1 MKNMKLAMKIGAGF
15 GILIL
20 FIVVVS
26 GFSWRGIATLEHGA
40 GEYQRIALNS
50 NLIGR
55 VQANML
61 NMQMSVKDFINSGS
75 EQTVEEYKKSYQ
87 KMSGFMASAHET
99 IKNAKLSEY
108 LDRMDADI
116 ASYNTAFE
124 QIVAFKTERDGSLA
138 ELDGGG
144 EAMEATLSELM
155 ATAARTGATS
165 TGYKS
170 GLSLRLLLL
179 ARLDVDS
186 FLKTS
191 SQEDVAKVTKRLEE
205 FQASLKELRSSLLSV
220 DWNTFVDDIEKRI
233 GGYTTALNRMVELTN
248 SRNKVIGETLDTLG
262 PKIATAAEEIKLT
275 YVKEQEA
282 LGTQL
287 NTTSSS
293 ATLTVIIASLIA
305 VIFGCVVSFFLTRAI
320 TGPVRK
326 TADFAAVMAGGD
338 FTRQLDIQQ
347 ADEIGIMAGSLNR
360 MVNELGSMIREVITG
375 VETLS
380 GSSADLTGV
389 STQLTAVARDT
400 SEKADSVAASA
411 EEMSTNIQS
420 VSAAMEESSA
430 NVGMV
435 ASATDEMTA
444 TVNEIAMNAEKARAI
459 TDNAVKQ
466 SHATSQKMASLG
478 ESATKIGRVTETI
491 TEISD
496 QTNLLALNAT
506 IEAARAGEAGK
517 GFAVVANEIK
527 ELAKQTAVA
536 TVDIKNQIGEIQQTT
551 SATIIDIEKITAV
564 IQEINEMIAT
574 IATAVEE
581 QSATTAEIAGNIS
594 QAAQGIGEVNENVA
608 QSTLVVTGITQEI
621 AAINQQSS
629 SVEEGSSKVQVSA
642 QSLADLSTQLQKLV
656 SRFKVR

>member
-1 MKNMKLAMKIGAGF
+1 MKSMKLAMKIGVGF
-15 GILIL
+15 GVLIL

-26 GFSWRGIATLEHGA
+26 VFSWRGIATLDNGA
-40 GEYQRIALNS
+40 EEYQRIALNS

-75 EQTVEEYKKSYQ
+75 EQAVEEYKQSYA
-87 KMSGFMASAHET
+87 KMSGFMASAHDS
-99 IKNAKLSEY
+99 IKDTKLGEH
-108 LDRMDADI
+108 LDNMDADI
-116 ASYNTAFE
+116 ASYNSAFE
-124 QIVAFKTERDGSLA
+124 QIVAFKAERDTSLA
-138 ELDGGG
+138 DLDGGG
-144 EAMEATLSELM
+144 QAMEATLSELM

-179 ARLDVDS
+179 ARLDIDS
-186 FLKTS
+186 FLKTNNKD
-191 SQEDVAKVTKRLEE
+191 EVDKVTKRLGE

-220 DWNTFVDDIEKRI
+220 DWQTFVDDIEGKI
-233 GGYTTALNRMVELTN
+233 GGYTATFDRMVELTN
-248 SRNKVIGETLDTLG
+248 SRNQVIDQTLDILG
-262 PKIATAAEEIKLT
+262 PKIAAAAEEIKLT
-275 YVKEQEA
+275 YVKEQDQ
-282 LGTQL
+282 LGTKL
-287 NTTSSS
+287 SATSSS

-305 VIFGCVVSFFLTRAI
+305 VVFGCVVSFFLTRAI

-347 ADEIGIMAGSLNR
+347 GDEIGVMASSLNR

-380 GSSADLTGV
+380 SSSSDLTNV
-389 STQLTAVARDT
+389 SAHLTSVARDT

-459 TDNAVKQ
+459 TDNAVRQ

-478 ESATKIGRVTETI
+478 DSATKIGRVTETI
-491 TEISD
+491 TDISD

-536 TVDIKNQIGEIQQTT
+536 TVDIKNQIGEMQQTT
-551 SATIIDIEKITAV
+551 SSTITDIEKISTV

-581 QSATTAEIAGNIS
+581 QSATTVEIAGNIS

-608 QSTLVVTGITQEI
+608 QSTMVVTGITQEI

-629 SVEEGSSKVQVSA
+629 SVEEGSGKVQVSA
-642 QSLADLSTQLQKLV
+642 QSLADLSIQLQKLV

>member
-1 MKNMKLAMKIGAGF
+1 MKKMKLAMKIGAGF
-15 GILIL
+15 GVIIL

-26 GFSWRGIATLEHGA
+26 VFSWRSIATLENGA
-40 GEYQRIALNS
+40 EEYQRIARNS

-61 NMQMSVKDFINSGS
+61 NMQMSVKDFINTGS
-75 EQTVEEYKKSYQ
+75 EQAVNEYKRSYET
-87 KMSGFMASAHET
+87 MSEFMASAHES
-99 IKNAKLSEY
+99 IKNPSLNENLK
-108 LDRMDADI
+108 RMDEDI
-116 ASYNTAFE
+116 ASYNAAFD
-124 QIVAFKTERDGSLA
+124 QIVGFKSALDTSLA
-138 ELDGGG
+138 DLDGGG
-144 EAMEATLSELM
+144 QAMEATLSELM

-179 ARLDVDS
+179 ARLDIDS
-186 FLKTS
+186 FLKTNN
-191 SQEDVAKVTKRLEE
+191 QDDVDKVNKRLEE

-220 DWNTFVDDIEKRI
+220 DWATFVDDIEDRI
-233 GGYTTALNRMVELTN
+233 GGYTTNLNKMVELTN
-248 SRNKVIGETLDTLG
+248 SRNQVIGQTLDSLG
-262 PKIATAAEEIKLT
+262 PKIAAAAEEIKLS
-275 YVKEQEA
+275 YVKDQDQ
-282 LGTQL
+282 LGVKL
-287 NTTSSS
+287 NATSSS

-305 VIFGCVVSFFLTRAI
+305 VLFGCIVSLFLTRAI

-338 FTRQLDIQQ
+338 FTRQLDIPQG
-347 ADEIGIMAGSLNR
+347 DEIGIMANSLNR
-360 MVNELGSMIREVITG
+360 MVNELGSMIREVIAG

-380 GSSADLTGV
+380 RSSADLTDV
-389 STQLTAVARDT
+389 STQLTSVAHDT

-420 VSAAMEESSA
+420 VSAAMEQSSS

-466 SHATSQKMASLG
+466 SQATSQKMASLG
-478 ESATKIGRVTETI
+478 ESATKIGKVTETI
-491 TEISD
+491 TDISE

-536 TVDIKNQIGEIQQTT
+536 TVDIKQQISEMQQTT
-551 SATIIDIEKITAV
+551 SSTITDIEKISSV
-564 IQEINEMIAT
+564 IQQINEMIAT

-581 QSATTAEIAGNIS
+581 QSATTVEIAGNIS

-608 QSTLVVTGITQEI
+608 QSTLVVTGITKEI
-621 AAINQQSS
+621 ADINQQSS
-629 SVEEGSSKVQVSA
+629 SVEEGSGKVHASA
-642 QSLADLSTQLQKLV
+642 QSLAELSTQLQHLV
-656 SRFKVR
+656 SRFKVI